1 LSTGGLRLMKFSEK
15 WLRTFVNPPLS
26 TSQLAEAIAMS
37 GLDVEHIEPAAPAFA
52 GVVAGE
58 VTAVRPHPDADR
70 LVVCEVNIGRG
81 KLTIVCGAPNV
92 AVGAKVPTAL
102 PGAQLPGLDIERA
115 DVRGV
120 ESQGMLCSARELGLT
135 EEAGGLLILPA
146 DAIPGTDVRDLL
158 DLDDQL
164 ITLKPTP
171 NRGDCLSVTGIAREV
186 AAVTGAPLLAPDLKP
201 ARVIGADRL
210 SVTLEAPQACPRYC
224 GRLVRGLNPKAA
236 SPDWMVRRLAG
247 SGIRSISALVD
258 ITNYVMLELGQ
269 PLHAFDAG
277 KLAGG
282 IRVRFARP
290 GESLVLLNGT
300 EPALDPGSL
309 VIADERGAVALAG
322 VMGGLESS
330 VSDATRD
337 VFLESAFFAPQVIA
351 GKSRMLGFTSESA
364 YRFERG
370 VDFLGTAAALERA
383 TQLILDICGGTPGPV
398 TEARATLPARDPVRL
413 RLARVERLLGVR
425 LDGTQVSE
433 ILRRLRFEFTA
444 GGGEF
449 RVTPPSFRFDIALEE
464 DVIEEL
470 ARIYGYE
477 RIPATLPAS
486 RATMLP
492 APETRREPS
501 SVRGFL
507 AARDYQ
513 EIVSYSFVDESWERD
528 LAGNPSPVALANPI
542 ASHMSVMR
550 STLAGGL
557 IGCLSRNLSH
567 QQARVRLFE
576 MGRCF
581 SVAEPGN
588 YRQPVRVGAIAY
600 GDAAPEQWGYPSRQ
614 IDFFDVKGDIEALAA
629 PRVVKFRATEHPA
642 LHPGK
647 SAEIVL
653 DGRVAGWLGELH
665 PRWQRKYDLPLP
677 PVLFELDYDVISERD
692 LPAYNDVSR
701 FPSVRR
707 DISAEVDEG
716 VTYGAILAG
725 LAEKTPAIVTEISL
739 FDIYRGPGV
748 GKGRKSL
755 AFRVLLQDTRKTLT
769 EAEVESAVEALRQAL
784 QERFN
789 AKLR

>member
-1 LSTGGLRLMKFSEK
+1 MKFSEN
-15 WLRTFVNPPLS
+15 WLRTFVNPQLS
-26 TSQLAEAIAMS
+26 TRELAEAIAMS
-37 GLDVEHIEPAAPAFA
+37 GLDVEHVEPAAPAFT

-58 VTAVRPHPDADR
+58 VTAVRPHPNADR
-70 LVVCEVNIGRG
+70 LAVCEVNIGRG

-102 PGAQLPGLDIERA
+102 PGAKLPGLDIGRA
-115 DVRGV
+115 EVRGV
-120 ESQGMLCSARELGLT
+120 ESQGMLCSARELGLS
-135 EEAGGLLILPA
+135 EEAGGLLMLPPHA
-146 DAIPGTDVRDLL
+146 VPGADVRSLL
-158 DLDDQL
+158 ELDDQL

-171 NRGDCLSVTGIAREV
+171 NRGDCLSMTGIAREV
-186 AAVTGAPLLAPDLKP
+186 AAVTGAPLLSPDLKP
-201 ARVIGADRL
+201 ARVIGTDRL
-210 SVTLEAPQACPRYC
+210 GVTLEAPQACPRYC
-224 GRLVRGLNPKAA
+224 GRLIRGINSKAA

-247 SGIRSISALVD
+247 SGVRAISALVD

-277 KLAGG
+277 KLSGG
-282 IRVRFARP
+282 VRVRFARP
-290 GESLVLLNGT
+290 GERLVLLNGS
-300 EPALDPGSL
+300 EPALDPGFL
-309 VIADERGAVALAG
+309 VIADERRAIALGG

-337 VFLESAFFAPQVIA
+337 VFVESAFFAPDVIA
-351 GKSRMLGFTSESA
+351 GKSRLLGFASESA

-370 VDFLGTAAALERA
+370 VDFAGTAAALERA
-383 TQLILDICGGTPGPV
+383 TQLILEICGGTPGPV

-413 RLARVERLLGVR
+413 RLARAERLLGVR

-449 RVTPPSFRFDIALEE
+449 RVTPPSFRFDIAIEE
-464 DVIEEL
+464 DLIEEL

-477 RIPATLPAS
+477 RIPATLPAT
-486 RATMLP
+486 RVAMLP
-492 APETRREPS
+492 VPESTRALS
-501 SVRGFL
+501 SIRAVL
-507 AARDYQ
+507 AVRDYQ

-528 LAGNPSPVALANPI
+528 LAGNLSPVALANPI
-542 ASHMSVMR
+542 ASHMNVMR

-588 YRQPVRVGAIAY
+588 YRQPVRVGGVAY
-600 GDAAPEQWGYPSRQ
+600 GDAAPEQWGLASRQ
-614 IDFFDVKGDIEALAA
+614 VDFFDVKGDIEALLA
-629 PRVVKFRATEHPA
+629 PRVAEFRAVDHPA

-647 SAEIVL
+647 SAEVVL
-653 DGRVAGWLGELH
+653 GGRVAGWLGELH

-677 PVLFELDYDVISERD
+677 PILFELDYNVISERE
-692 LPAYNDVSR
+692 LPAYNELSR

-716 VTYGAILAG
+716 VSYGTLLAG
-725 LAEKTPAIVTEISL
+725 LREKRPAIVTEISL
-739 FDIYRGPGV
+739 FDIYRGSGV

-769 EAEVESAVEALRQAL
+769 EAEVESAVEALRQVL
-784 QERFN
+784 QQQFN